1 MDRRSFVQGAA
12 GIPLALG
19 AAAASAAALQ
29 FDPYADFLDLIRAWQ
44 RHDVDAVLAKLAD
57 DIVWYARVGAPP
69 VVGKAR
75 VREALLALAP
85 KRKVENW
92 RIHNHAVSGDRLFV
106 EGVDDY
112 TGHDG
117 RRVAVPYA
125 GVVEYRDR
133 LIAGWRDYFD
143 IGTLER
149 MKAGEP
155 IPEAIAPLIARE
167 GEP

>member
-12 GIPLALG
+12 SIPLTLG
-19 AAAASAAALQ
+19 AAASAEPSQ
-29 FDPYADFLDLIRAWQ
+29 FDPYANFLDLIRAWQ
-44 RHDVDAVLAKLAD
+44 RHDIDAVLAKLAD

-69 VVGKAR
+69 VIGKAI
-75 VREALLALAP
+75 VREAMLKLAP
-85 KRKVENW
+85 TRKVENW
-92 RIHNHAVSGDRLFV
+92 RIHYHAVNGDRLFV

-125 GVVEYRDR
+125 GVIEHRDR

-143 IGTLER
+143 IGTLDR

-155 IPEAIAPLIARE
+155 IPEAIAPLVARK